1 MNALVLG
8 CGEMAGPAIADLAR
22 HGVFNRIT
30 VATRHPERTEAIACS
45 HSSYTVSVSVARV
58 DVQDTP
64 ALAALMRGHDVVCNL
79 AGPNYRNAVPV
90 VRAAIAAGVSVVDVS
105 DDWEATLEILDLD
118 GEARAAGITVLL
130 GLGASPGV
138 TNVLARYGAERL
150 DRVEEVRTSWIMR
163 GSDLGGPALAA
174 HLLYS
179 LPHRAFVYEDGRM
192 REMRAFEDGR
202 EVIDYPEL
210 GPVEVMHIG
219 HPEPFTLSRFIEGV
233 RYADDKATFLPV
245 EVNRML
251 VELGRIARSPHPV
264 QVDGRAVDP
273 MEFAS
278 RYLYEAG
285 KRMTDV
291 PQTGAL
297 RTEVCGERDGRPVQL
312 VYAAAGRIAIGT
324 GIPCAIGAQLIAAGS
339 VRRRGVFPPEARGVL
354 DAELFLQAVELRN
367 IGTIEETVLDWDR
380 EAAVSRPA
388 PALRGRSDRSAVRTA

>member
-1 MNALVLG
+1 MKALVLG
-8 CGEMAGPAIADLAR
+8 CGEMARPAIADLVR

-30 VATRHPERTEAIACS
+30 VATRRPEQIEEFACGQS
-45 HSSYTVSVSVARV
+45 TCSVRVGVARV
-58 DVQDTP
+58 DVLDP
-64 ALAALMRGHDVVCNL
+64 AALVPLMRGHDVVCNL

-90 VRAAIAAGVSVVDVS
+90 VRAAIAARVSLVDVS
-105 DDWEATLEILDLD
+105 DDWEATLEILDLHRQ
-118 GEARAAGITVLL
+118 AQNAGITVLV

-138 TNVLARYGAERL
+138 TNVLARYGADRL
-150 DRVEEVRTSWIMR
+150 DHVEEVRTSWVMR

-179 LPHRAFVYEDGRM
+179 LPHRGFV
-192 REMRAFEDGR
+192 FEDGAMR
-202 EVIDYPEL
+202 EVRPFEDGKEVLVYPEL

-219 HPEPFTLSRFIEGV
+219 HPEPFTLARYVEDV

-245 EVNRML
+245 EVNRMI

-264 QVDGRAVDP
+264 QVDGRSVDP
-273 MEFAS
+273 MAFAS

-297 RTEVCGERDGRPVQL
+297 RTELRGERDGRPVRL
-312 VYAAAGRIAIGT
+312 VYAAAGRIAVGT
-324 GIPCAIGAQLIAAGS
+324 GVPCAIGAQLVAAGS
-339 VRRRGVFPPEARGVL
+339 VRRRGVYPPEAKGVL
-354 DAELFLQAVELRN
+354 DAELFLRAIELRN

-380 EAAVSRPA
+380 
-388 PALRGRSDRSAVRTA
+388 ALAEPELV